1 MAKKPVMLMILDG
14 WGIAAASPTNA
25 ATSAQTPNLT
35 SLQQNYPQTELLCS
49 GEAVGLPAG
58 QMGNSEVGHLNIG
71 AGRVVYQELT
81 RITKSI
87 KDGDFFTNKA
97 FLTVMAQVK
106 EQKTAL
112 HLMGLVSDGGV
123 HSHVEHLV
131 ALVQL
136 AKLQGLKEVYI
147 HAFLDGRDVGQASA
161 LGYLQELEQALAAIG
176 VGKLAT
182 VSGRYYA
189 MDRDQRW
196 PRVAKAYQAM
206 VCHEGARATSA
217 LAGVQ
222 AAYAAGVT
230 DEFVE
235 PFIILD
241 TAASKI
247 KAKDGIIFF
256 NFRPD
261 RAREMTRA
269 FTDENFAGFTRF
281 PEARPVHFVCMT
293 QYDPTIKATVAFP
306 PTELPDTL
314 GQVLAQAGL
323 NQLRIA
329 ETEKYAHVTFFFN
342 GGVETP
348 NPLEERVL
356 IPSPQ
361 VATYDLQPEMSAP
374 LVTEQLL
381 ALLKTDKY
389 AVIILNFANPDMVG
403 HTGVLTAAIQAM
415 ETVDTCVGQIVQ
427 AILSLGGVVCIT
439 ADHGNL
445 EQMQDPVNKQPYTA
459 HTTNKVPFVVVGLE
473 KGRTLHS
480 GKLADIAPT
489 LLELLHLPKPAAMTG
504 SSLLDQK

>member
-206 VCHEGARATSA
+206 VCHEGARAT
-217 LAGVQ
+217 
-222 AAYAAGVT
+222 
-230 DEFVE
+230 
-235 PFIILD
+235 
-241 TAASKI
+241 
-247 KAKDGIIFF
+247 
-256 NFRPD
+256 
-261 RAREMTRA
+261 
-269 FTDENFAGFTRF
+269 
-281 PEARPVHFVCMT
+281 
-293 QYDPTIKATVAFP
+293 
-306 PTELPDTL
+306 
-314 GQVLAQAGL
+314 
-323 NQLRIA
+323 
-329 ETEKYAHVTFFFN
+329 
-342 GGVETP
+342 
-348 NPLEERVL
+348 
-356 IPSPQ
+356 
-361 VATYDLQPEMSAP
+361 
-374 LVTEQLL
+374 
-381 ALLKTDKY
+381 
-389 AVIILNFANPDMVG
+389 
-403 HTGVLTAAIQAM
+403 
-415 ETVDTCVGQIVQ
+415 
-427 AILSLGGVVCIT
+427 
-439 ADHGNL
+439 
-445 EQMQDPVNKQPYTA
+445 
-459 HTTNKVPFVVVGLE
+459 
-473 KGRTLHS
+473 
-480 GKLADIAPT
+480 
-489 LLELLHLPKPAAMTG
+489 
-504 SSLLDQK
+504 